1 MFQRRR
7 WKREEHEL
15 ADWSLN
21 YPEGALVYFML
32 LSREHLRKLRLLPVN
47 RGTDFDKLVVRTVD
61 GDVDLSTGPP
71 PAKLAEIAHTVYHSR
86 LVLAGSRV
94 AQGPYGDLF
103 YRVLAAYGC
112 VLDAIGLHKHG
123 AQPSFDEQQRVE
135 APTVRKFLERAGT
148 RFAGALGG
156 TTARSAAPGFV
167 PTLQSLAAELGNDP
181 PLIAALVQ
189 ETPAAERIHRPNPGW
204 SGSFSYDDFIDA
216 TGDLQLS
223 RELAEAAPV

>member
-1 MFQRRR
+1 M
-7 WKREEHEL
+7 
-15 ADWSLN
+15 
-21 YPEGALVYFML
+21 
-32 LSREHLRKLRLLPVN
+32 N
-47 RGTDFDKLVVRTVD
+47 RGTDFDKLVVLTID

-123 AQPSFDEQQRVE
+123 AQPSFNEQQRVE
-135 APTVRKFLERAGT
+135 APTVRRFLECAAR
-148 RFAGALGG
+148 RFGSTLGG
-156 TTARSAAPGFV
+156 NTAHSAARGFV

-189 ETPAAERIHRPNPGW
+189 KTPAAERIHRPDPGW
-204 SGSFSYDDFIDA
+204 SGSFNYDDFMDA
-216 TGDLQLS
+216 TGDPQLS
-223 RELAEAAPV
+223 HELAEAAPV